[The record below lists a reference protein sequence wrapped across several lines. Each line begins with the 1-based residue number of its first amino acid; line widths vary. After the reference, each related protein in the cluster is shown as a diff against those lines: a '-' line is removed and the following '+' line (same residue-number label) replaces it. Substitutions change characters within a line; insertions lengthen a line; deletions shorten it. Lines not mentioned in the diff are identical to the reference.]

1 VRFSPDS
8 RHIVMERG
16 QNAADGPRRIEVCE
30 AATGAVL
37 ATFPAGFNPRWV
49 KPGNLVAESPNG
61 TPGGAFD
68 SGFAINYVP
77 ANRGQLDANGAGWW
91 AVSDLETTRVT
102 FGPHT
107 GPVSHSRDPRLSE
120 SGRLASRQPATG
132 MLQISTADLGPCE
145 DARWSSETL
154 LWWLG
159 GRVWGRTTPD
169 QGTVDLTVPGRA
181 CSHPVPLWTGSRLFV
196 GLVLDDGELW
206 VAEWSDLVAKNGL
219 GWPVGK
225 SNGSGFDWTMQA
237 DGGFLSVCYF
247 DPLGRPVYV
256 DLVLTQ
262 PLESMLKPAQPEPD
276 PQPEPL
282 PDIPWTTDPHGVVE
296 DIWPWLAPH
305 FTALSPDGRVGFILK
320 SDEVSADGV
329 TIGEWWD
336 HDDHYIGHLE
346 DASTG
351 HRLYQGKRYYAHEW
365 VALGQPVPWASLPLA
380 RNRFDDGARLWL
392 PRRCQT
398 GQRFRYVT
406 NIRWNNGYVQPNIPI
421 EIRVEVGYGRYQ
433 GREARVRGFYIPGG
447 NAEENWYGPADGWVR
462 HIPAGVS

>member
-1 VRFSPDS
+1 VIQQLGPFLGEWCDVDWSP
-8 RHIVMERG
+8 
-16 QNAADGPRRIEVCE
+16 ADGAFVFAREERPGVIALSRLD
-30 AATGAVL
+30 TL
-37 ATFPAGFNPRWV
+37 
-49 KPGNLVAESPNG
+49 GNLVAA
-61 TPGGAFD
+61 TRRYAL
-68 SGFAINYVP
+68 P
-77 ANRGQLDANGAGWW
+77 AWGLYLRCAADGAGN
-91 AVSDLETTRVT
+91 VCCVLQD
-102 FGPHT
+102 G
-107 GPVSHSRDPRLSE
+107 RDRN
-120 SGRLASRQPATG
+120 PATG
-132 MLQISTADLGPCE
+132 QFYPAICVLFPKEGPPREIGCPAGPAFGQNAVEVDGHAEGFFVYVVTSAVRYWHGNLSSVGAWEWAGDGSWPQTSQGFADGEARMDDVRLSVPGMVCPSTANGLSLGQNT
-145 DARWSSETL
+145 S
-154 LWWLG
+154 G
-159 GRVWGRTTPD
+159 PD
-169 QGTVDLTVPGRA
+169 R
-181 CSHPVPLWTGSRLFV
+181 
-196 GLVLDDGELW
+196 
-206 VAEWSDLVAKNGL
+206 LVARQGDVL
-219 GWPVGK
+219 FTALPGVAFEPHLVSDGQGHWMGCARTPQGAAL
-225 SNGSGFDWTMQA
+225 FTLAAPFEA
-237 DGGFLSVCYF
+237 DT
-247 DPLGRPVYV
+247 PP
-256 DLVLTQ
+256 
-262 PLESMLKPAQPEPD
+262 PEP
-276 PQPEPL
+276 PTPL

-392 PRRCQT
+392 PRRCVT

-421 EIRVEVGYGRYQ
+421 EIRIEVGYGRYQ

-462 HIPAGVS
+462 HIPAGVA